1 MADLVEQL
9 ISEEEGRERLA
20 YRDSRG
26 YWTIGVGALI
36 DPEVTGAFGLC
47 DAAIS
52 AQFSHD
58 SLAARSIASSW
69 PHFSTLNPIRQA
81 VLISMAYQ
89 LGNKPLGWPRFMA
102 ALERQDYQDAAVQ
115 GADTNW
121 FRTQTPIRANR
132 EMTMLRTGEW
142 VSHSSPK
149 AR

>member
-1 MADLVEQL
+1 MDLLEQL
-9 ISEEEGRERLA
+9 LSQEEGRERLA

-26 YWTIGVGALI
+26 YLTIGVGALI
-36 DPEVTGAFGLC
+36 DANVAGAFGLC

-58 SLAARSIASSW
+58 SSAARMIASTW
-69 PHFSTLNPIRQA
+69 PNFSTLNPIRQA

-89 LGNKPLGWPRFMA
+89 LGNKPRGWPRFMA
-102 ALERQDYQDAAVQ
+102 ALERQDFQDAAQQ
-115 GADTNW
+115 GADSNW
-121 FRTQTPIRANR
+121 FRIQTPNRAMR

-142 VSHSSPK
+142 VTHSSLK